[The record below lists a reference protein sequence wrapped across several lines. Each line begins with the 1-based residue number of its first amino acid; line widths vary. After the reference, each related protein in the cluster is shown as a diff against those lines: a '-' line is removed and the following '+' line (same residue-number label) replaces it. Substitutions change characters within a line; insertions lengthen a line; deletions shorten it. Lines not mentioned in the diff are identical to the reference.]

1 MIHKDNDG
9 SLNLSNKPTTSWR
22 SKHILL
28 KYYVIQDY
36 IKNEQVEVIRMP
48 TIDMLADGL
57 TKPFGKNKLENFVS
71 GLGLT
76 YSTMS

>member
-1 MIHKDNDG
+1 
-9 SLNLSNKPTTSWR
+9 
-22 SKHILL
+22 
-28 KYYVIQDY
+28 VIQDY
-36 IKNEQVEVIRMP
+36 VENEQVEVIHTP
-48 TIDMLADGL
+48 TIDMLVDGL